1 MLVEKKC
8 TTPLKV
14 DRLESPSVIKWQ
26 HSWNS
31 EKVSDG
37 ETANGGGVS
46 RKMGW
51 WSQVGKR
58 KKKIAEADVNNNFWR
73 SIHVLRWIHA
83 DWLNIVLG
91 LRASNQC
98 VLFSVGRVPM
108 YNILKFVYDI
118 SSGTKCEQHLQ
129 CKFSA
134 RLVRRLREERA
145 KRMIFAGKIS

>member
-1 MLVEKKC
+1 MNQWVSRVFEIEG
-8 TTPLKV
+8 
-14 DRLESPSVIKWQ
+14 LEDSRSVITVSPSVIKWQ

-31 EKVSDG
+31 EKVSEG
-37 ETANGGGVS
+37 AMANGGGVS

-73 SIHVLRWIHA
+73 SIHVLCWIHA

-108 YNILKFVYDI
+108 YDILKFVYDI

-129 CKFSA
+129 CKFAEVLSIP
-134 RLVRRLREERA
+134 VPYYI
-145 KRMIFAGKIS
+145 MP